1 MRANDLL
8 IKCLLSFHNIFSLL
22 YNEMFSFLNQM
33 IDFQVNIILFDNK
46 IDLFFIRKVMCE
58 IDKN

>member
-46 IDLFFIRKVMCE
+46 IDLFSIRKVMCE

>member
-58 IDKN
+58 IDKS